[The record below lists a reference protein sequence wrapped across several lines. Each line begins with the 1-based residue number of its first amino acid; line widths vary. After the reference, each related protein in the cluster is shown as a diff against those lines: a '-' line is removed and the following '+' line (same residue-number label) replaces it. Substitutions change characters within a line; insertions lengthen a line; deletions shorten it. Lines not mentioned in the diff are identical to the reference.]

1 MKTGPDRPEQ
11 LTKSQV
17 ERAYVKYGADVARD
31 VVQLIDR
38 TQAPGWGLVRTG
50 LPALDNLV
58 TIAPQTVTVFA
69 GRPGMGKSL
78 WLKVLA
84 RQALADIK
92 ASGGHERGDRVV
104 YVTLEEPGS
113 KLGVQLGGMK
123 VAYRE
128 IVRATA
134 NAEDARREALGLA
147 ASLQSLVMVE
157 HPGVISGAIT
167 PAISTSMVIRAIERA
182 HRDDG
187 LRPTMILLDYL
198 QLVQADGSSQSVR
211 SKMESVTA
219 ASNGAVLL
227 SRTFN
232 CPVIL
237 AVQAGRGTDRRDVK
251 VPATEDMQWASAI
264 EQDAHNIIGL
274 WRPWVDYAESVRNGS
289 AKPFVLDGVE
299 LTITPTLMVMGILKA
314 KDDPSVGRRLV
325 AHLDPVAF
333 RAYPITREETSWAKT
348 FQQ

>member
-1 MKTGPDRPEQ
+1 
-11 LTKSQV
+11 
-17 ERAYVKYGADVARD
+17 
-31 VVQLIDR
+31 
-38 TQAPGWGLVRTG
+38 
-50 LPALDNLV
+50 
-58 TIAPQTVTVFA
+58 
-69 GRPGMGKSL
+69 MGKSL

-84 RQALADIK
+84 RQALADIE
-92 ASGGHERGDRVV
+92 AGGGHDRGERAF
-104 YVTLEEPGS
+104 YVTMEEPGS
-113 KLGVQLGGMK
+113 KLGVQLGGMRTG
-123 VAYRE
+123 YRE

-134 NAEDARREALGLA
+134 NAEEARKEATRLA
-147 ASLQSLVMVE
+147 VSLQSLVLIE

-167 PAISTSMVIRAIERA
+167 PPISTSMTIRAIERA

-187 LRPTMILLDYL
+187 LTPKMILLDYL
-198 QLVQADGSSQSVR
+198 QLMGADGSSASAK
-211 SKMESVTA
+211 SKVETVTA

-251 VPATEDMQWASAI
+251 IPATEDMQWASAI

-274 WRPWVDYAESVRNGS
+274 WRPWVDNAESVRSGT

-299 LTITPTLMVMGILKA
+299 LAITNTLMVMGILKA
-314 KDDPSVGRRLV
+314 KDDPSVGRRVV